1 MGVDVKEHSM
11 RSSHVL
17 APPRT
22 RHGTI
27 GSVNLNATRGAA
39 ALVVLIGHTRSLFF
53 SSFSANVLAK
63 TQHVQ
68 PGAGPGPVQISMG
81 NEAVIVFFVL
91 SGYLVGGSVIRDL
104 KNGTWSWKKYLLLRL
119 TRLWIVLMPA
129 LLFGILVDHTGLSVF
144 HGNSSIYTGPPGLCV
159 APCNLVNRLSPKV
172 VAGNMFFLQSIFVAT
187 AGTNN
192 ALWSLANEFW
202 YYLAFPICLLAIRT
216 GQPILQRVSWAT
228 FLVAICVL
236 VGKGI
241 SLLFFVW
248 SLGAL
253 ISILPLEV
261 PKRAARIGS
270 CVLAMIFFVVAVAV
284 RRSHI
289 SHYGAE
295 WVIAICFAAWL
306 YLLLHRKELARPT
319 IYKGIADFF
328 SRSHTLCI
336 WFISR

>member
-1 MGVDVKEHSM
+1 M
-11 RSSHVL
+11 
-17 APPRT
+17 
-22 RHGTI
+22 
-27 GSVNLNATRGAA
+27 
-39 ALVVLIGHTRSLFF
+39 
-53 SSFSANVLAK
+53 
-63 TQHVQ
+63 
-68 PGAGPGPVQISMG
+68 
-81 NEAVIVFFVL
+81 
-91 SGYLVGGSVIRDL
+91 
-104 KNGTWSWKKYLLLRL
+104 
-119 TRLWIVLMPA
+119 
-129 LLFGILVDHTGLSVF
+129 
-144 HGNSSIYTGPPGLCV
+144 
-159 APCNLVNRLSPKV
+159 
-172 VAGNMFFLQSIFVAT
+172 
-187 AGTNN
+187 
-192 ALWSLANEFW
+192 
-202 YYLAFPICLLAIRT
+202 
-216 GQPILQRVSWAT
+216 QRVSWAT

-328 SRSHTLCI
+328 SAYLIHFVFGSSPASYFSLRMRQYTVASLG
-336 WFISR
+336 